1 MNNEKQEAIIFIGI
15 QGSGKSTFYH
25 QNFPDLVHI
34 SLDELRTRHR
44 EALLLKECTENR
56 KSFVVDNTNPQI
68 KDRQKYIDIAKKNDY
83 KVTGYYFSSRIS
95 ECVERNNQREGKARV
110 PSTAVAATYNRL
122 QIPDYSEGFDDLY
135 YVEIKD
141 DQFNVKEWKEDEV

>member
-1 MNNEKQEAIIFIGI
+1 M
-15 QGSGKSTFYH
+15 
-25 QNFPDLVHI
+25 
-34 SLDELRTRHR
+34 
-44 EALLLKECTENR
+44 
-56 KSFVVDNTNPQI
+56 
-68 KDRQKYIDIAKKNDY
+68 
-83 KVTGYYFSSRIS
+83 TGYYFSSRIS

-122 QIPDYSEGFDDLY
+122 QIPDYSEGFDELY